1 MFLPH
6 GAMGSSAVFDCGVS
20 WAYPLTVYCL
30 KSRSI
35 NFSFLL
41 EIDERS
47 LMFKSDVTSS
57 VVELLVGL
65 QCVIVVFPDHIHLF
79 SIR

>member
-1 MFLPH
+1 
-6 GAMGSSAVFDCGVS
+6 MGLSAVFDCGVS
-20 WAYPLTVYCL
+20 WAYPLNVYCL
-30 KSRSI
+30 ESRSI

-41 EIDERS
+41 GIDERS
-47 LMFKSDVTSS
+47 LMFKSDLTSS